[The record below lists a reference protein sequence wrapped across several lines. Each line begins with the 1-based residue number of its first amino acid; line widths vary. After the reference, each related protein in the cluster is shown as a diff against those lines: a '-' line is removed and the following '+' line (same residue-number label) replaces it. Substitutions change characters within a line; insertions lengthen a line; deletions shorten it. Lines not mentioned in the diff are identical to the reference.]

1 MDTSTNSVDT
11 SDKAYIEET
20 LILTDKYLHI
30 PSMSYISV
38 LGLHLPSMFETWWMT
53 TSFVFLESI
62 SFNWAVS
69 GTSSGV
75 KFTNF
80 NMAPVFWATI
90 CQGTIALWCSAMV
103 TIICK
108 RFSESVSAKI
118 QELDK
123 IVDLTKL
130 YNKRQFFYS
139 VGRLGTYQEAR
150 FIAWLNRQNN
160 FKMNSQWSFPVH
172 RFYDIGFRCSQI
184 KVKSD
189 IQLSIQN
196 KPSPDCK
203 ESKMLRLLREMKA

>member
-1 MDTSTNSVDT
+1 MFLILFYSISFYWL
-11 SDKAYIEET
+11 KLAYIEET

-30 PSMSYISV
+30 PCMSYISV

-69 GTSSGV
+69 GT
-75 KFTNF
+75 
-80 NMAPVFWATI
+80 
-90 CQGTIALWCSAMV
+90 IALWCSAMV

-108 RFSESVSAKI
+108 RFSESVCAKI

-130 YNKRQFFYS
+130 HNKRRFFYS
-139 VGRLGTYQEAR
+139 VGTYQEAR

-172 RFYDIGFRCSQI
+172 RFYDIGI
-184 KVKSD
+184 KDAKTAKRNESL
-189 IQLSIQN
+189 I
-196 KPSPDCK
+196 K
-203 ESKMLRLLREMKA
+203 ERKHTSSSAFKFERPHE